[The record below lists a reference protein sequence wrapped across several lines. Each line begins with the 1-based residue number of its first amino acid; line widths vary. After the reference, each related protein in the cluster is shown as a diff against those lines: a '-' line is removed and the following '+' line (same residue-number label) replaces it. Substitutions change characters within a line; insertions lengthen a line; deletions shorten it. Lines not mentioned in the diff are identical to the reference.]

1 VAPIE
6 LPPLLAKLDVEA
18 VANADI
24 PLPSARPPVTD
35 RQVRALLRDETIVRA
50 YLGTDP
56 ATASAADRRRARTR
70 FGRPLGLPQV
80 MPDGAVRPDLRAC
93 GAGAGRRGRRG
104 DRPADQN
111 DRRINPGEPWA
122 AGRTGC

>member
-35 RQVRALLRDETIVRA
+35 RQVRALLRDETIARA

-80 MPDGAVRPDLRAC
+80 MPDGAVRQTFERVVLPLA
-93 GAGAGRRGRRG
+93 AGAGTVTAR
-104 DRPADQN
+104 ADQN
-111 DRRINPGEPWA
+111 DRRISPGEPWA